1 MVSKIGHENRDEN
14 GDLTDL
20 TNTNCDLKKK
30 SWELMGFN
38 QQTLWFNQ
46 ESWDFIGTYSWCM
59 IAMFLNI
66 NPISRLGLLYVWL

>member
-38 QQTLWFNQ
+38 QQTL
-46 ESWDFIGTYSWCM
+46 
-59 IAMFLNI
+59 
-66 NPISRLGLLYVWL
+66 